1 MKAETGQ
8 VKLKTALALCART
21 AQSGGVL
28 PVLSHVLLETTDEGR
43 LRLTAT
49 NMAVTVEIT
58 IAAQVEDAGALT
70 VPASLFRELVA
81 GMEPER
87 ATLSAPEDKPT
98 LAVVCGGRRVTI
110 QGLTADAMPP
120 VPEPENAREIT
131 FPEGVLPGAL
141 KFASMG
147 AATTNDRPVLTGV
160 SMRSTGDALTLAG
173 ANGFVVAVATLDVP
187 GTDGL
192 NIILPPGLLPLIATM
207 GGEIRMTVDERL
219 AVFECEEMRV
229 TALLIRGTFPNF
241 MRFLATDDIS
251 RFLEINRD
259 GFLDAV
265 NAAVPV
271 ARDGSGMLRLQESEG
286 GLVLSCSAPNI
297 ADFETMI
304 DCGASMPEGDVTPF
318 GVMLNVQYLK
328 EMLSAM
334 NTPKVKMGG
343 IGPSA
348 PVLFSEPGRQCVIMP
363 MFRAGTP

>member
-1 MKAETGQ
+1 MMKAETGQ

-21 AQSGGVL
+21 AQSGRVL

-49 NMAVTVEIT
+49 NMAVSVEIT
-58 IAAQVEDAGALT
+58 LDAMVEEAGALT
-70 VPASLFRELVA
+70 VPAALFRELVA

-87 ATLSAPEDKPT
+87 AALSAPEDKPT
-98 LAVVCGGRRVTI
+98 LTVVCGGRHVTI
-110 QGLTADAMPP
+110 QGFTADTMPP
-120 VPEPENAREIT
+120 VPEPENAREII
-131 FPEGVLPGAL
+131 FREGVLPGAL
-141 KFASMG
+141 KFATMG
-147 AATTNDRPVLTGV
+147 AATDGTRPVLEGV
-160 SMRSTGDALTLAG
+160 SVRSTGDALTLGG

-187 GTDGL
+187 GSDGL
-192 NIILPPGLLPLIATM
+192 DIILPPGLLPLIATM
-207 GGEIRMTVDERL
+207 DGEIRMAVDERL
-219 AVFECEEMRV
+219 AVFECEQMRV
-229 TALLIRGTFPNF
+229 TALLLRGTFPNF
-241 MRFLATDDIS
+241 MHFTATDDIS
-251 RFLEINRD
+251 RFLEMDRA

-318 GVMLNVQYLK
+318 RVTLNVQYLK

-343 IGPSA
+343 LGPSS
-348 PVLFSEPGRQCVIMP
+348 PVLFSEPGRQCVVMP
-363 MFRAGTP
+363 MFKA